1 MIALFLILGMWIVYG
16 LWKMLF
22 DVPAPA
28 RKVDDAEVKTLL
40 NLPDQRTRRKWLRNQ
55 ASGNKR

>member
-1 MIALFLILGMWIVYG
+1 MLATFLILCALIVYG

-22 DVPAPA
+22 DVPSPA

-40 NLPDQRTRRKWLRNQ
+40 NLPDQRARRKWLRNQ